1 MIKNHV
7 FTFEEM
13 KTLFILPVLV
23 LLIAGETGLFSQDVL
38 LASQYQLVVRK
49 KNNPDK
55 SRTLV
60 LEKPVEV
67 TTYER
72 YEKTVLDY
80 LDDLVDGWDPGYMEY
95 KGRCSV
101 VNESVI
107 MVGRDSIPVDA
118 IRTIKAWS
126 DKTAGETTAG
136 LIMLGS
142 LPLWAYAAY
151 FPFTWSGL
159 GQVLG
164 VMFISVPA
172 ATAGIACAG
181 LGIYLVAARNVR
193 RNYNAERKWDLEIT
207 GHSIP
212 LQLSRE

>member
-1 MIKNHV
+1 
-7 FTFEEM
+7 M
-13 KTLFILPVLV
+13 KTFFILPVL
-23 LLIAGETGLFSQDVL
+23 LLFCTGESALFSQDIIP
-38 LASQYQLVVRK
+38 ASQYQLVVRK

-55 SRTLV
+55 TRTLI
-60 LEKPVEV
+60 LDKPVEI

-72 YEKTVLDY
+72 YDKTVLDY
-80 LDDLVDGWDPGYMEY
+80 LEDLVVGYDPGYMEY
-95 KGRCSV
+95 KGHCTI

-126 DKTAGETTAG
+126 DKTAGETTGG

-142 LPLWAYAAY
+142 LPLWAYVAY

-159 GQVLG
+159 EAVLG
-164 VMFISVPA
+164 VLFISVPA

-181 LGIYLVAARNVR
+181 LGIYLVAARNVK
-193 RNYNAERKWDLEIT
+193 RNYNTERKWDLEIS